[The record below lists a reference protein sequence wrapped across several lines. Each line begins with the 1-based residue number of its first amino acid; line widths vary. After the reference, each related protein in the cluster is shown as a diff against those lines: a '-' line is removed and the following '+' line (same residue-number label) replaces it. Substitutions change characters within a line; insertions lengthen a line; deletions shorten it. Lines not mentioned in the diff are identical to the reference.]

1 MPPLPAAGTNV
12 PAKWMKP
19 TLKCCGRSWQQ
30 RAAGKYLQIYIFQNV
45 VWKVQK
51 SLSVGRVKQN
61 QVKVIM
67 MHGLAWSEAPLLC
80 KRKSTKVGD
89 SLELSWPFGSSVHL
103 GASGPQPETVINI
116 RCYKY
121 YM

>member
-1 MPPLPAAGTNV
+1 
-12 PAKWMKP
+12 MKP

-30 RAAGKYLQIYIFQNV
+30 SCRKILADLHFPECGLESPEV
-45 VWKVQK
+45 P
-51 SLSVGRVKQN
+51 LSVGGVKQN

-89 SLELSWPFGSSVHL
+89 CLWSCLGSSVHL

-116 RCYKY
+116 RCIINTICKTY
-121 YM
+121 

>member
-30 RAAGKYLQIYIFQNV
+30 RAAGKYLQIYKCGLESPEV
-45 VWKVQK
+45 P
-51 SLSVGRVKQN
+51 LSVGRVKQN
-61 QVKVIM
+61 QVKVI

-80 KRKSTKVGD
+80 KRKSTKVIVSGVVLAFWIFC
-89 SLELSWPFGSSVHL
+89 SSRSIWP
-103 GASGPQPETVINI
+103 TT
-116 RCYKY
+116 
-121 YM
+121 